1 MVKSHHVPA
10 RAGERVVRVLRP
22 RSVRFDRGITRWFA
36 ATSTDPHHVH
46 LPPYAC
52 RADAPPYAS
61 TAQPARAVV
70 RRRRDY
76 LPPERGMCRCLLCV
90 RTCYIYTNSPW
101 PRSAPT
107 ARVSTYTVPRPLE
120 PPAAGVV
127 MALCSR
133 RPARR
138 TVRSDM
144 HRLDILSIGPGAGVS
159 ATERMVGAG
168 AAVPT

>member
-1 MVKSHHVPA
+1 MVNSHHVPA

-61 TAQPARAVV
+61 TAQPARAVA

-76 LPPERGMCRCLLCV
+76 LPPERGMCRV
-90 RTCYIYTNSPW
+90 RTCYELALASLG
-101 PRSAPT
+101 AHG
-107 ARVSTYTVPRPLE
+107 AREYVHRTTPSGAASSRRRHGAVLA
-120 PPAAGVV
+120 AAGTEDR
-127 MALCSR
+127 AL
-133 RPARR
+133 
-138 TVRSDM
+138 
-144 HRLDILSIGPGAGVS
+144 
-159 ATERMVGAG
+159 
-168 AAVPT
+168 